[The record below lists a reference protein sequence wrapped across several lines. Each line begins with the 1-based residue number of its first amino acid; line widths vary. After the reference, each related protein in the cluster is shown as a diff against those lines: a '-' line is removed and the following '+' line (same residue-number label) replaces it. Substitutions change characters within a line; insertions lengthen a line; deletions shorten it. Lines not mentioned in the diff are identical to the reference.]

1 VTVPA
6 RQKFALVDVNAM
18 YVSCDRAFDPRLRN
32 RPVVTLSNNDG
43 CVVARSNEA
52 KALGVGMGV
61 PWFQLRDLARQH
73 GIVALSSNYAL
84 YSDMSNRLV
93 SVLREYSP
101 SIEVYSIDESFFS
114 LNGLEGLWPSFSAM
128 GQAVRSRIWRDVCL
142 PVCYGAGDSK
152 TLAKLANHVAK
163 KRPEFNGVT
172 DLTVM
177 PAGELSEL
185 LSSIDVGEVWGVG
198 RRTAS
203 RLHSMGIDTVQ
214 ALRSVSPKAIREQFG
229 VVMERTCNELRGVSC
244 IELEEVAPPKQQ
256 IVSSR
261 SFGSTVITLR
271 EIEESVS
278 MFMAR
283 ASEKLRG
290 QHSKCGAVQVFVMT
304 DRFAE
309 HDPQYSNAFTVPL
322 PEPSDDLRILA
333 RAALWGLKRIFRVG
347 YRYKKA
353 GVVLMDISDGQTS
366 QATLFDTG
374 MHQERSADVMAALD
388 GINLRYGRDTV
399 RLASAAGSGRW
410 AARFDR
416 KTPNYTTDWSDLP
429 IAR

>member
-1 VTVPA
+1 MTAIA

-18 YVSCDRAFDPRLRN
+18 YVSCDRAFDPRLRD

-84 YSDMSNRLV
+84 YADMSNRLV

-101 SIEVYSIDESFFS
+101 RIEVYSIDESFLS
-114 LNGLEGLWPSFSAM
+114 LNGLEGQWPSFSAM
-128 GQAVRSRIWRDVCL
+128 GQAVRARIWRDVCL

-152 TLAKLANHVAK
+152 TLAKLANHIAK
-163 KRPEFNGVT
+163 KRPEFAGVA

-177 PAGELSEL
+177 PSGEMDQL

-198 RRTAS
+198 RRTAT
-203 RLHSMGIDTVQ
+203 RLQAMGINTVQ
-214 ALRSVSPKAIREQFG
+214 ALRAASPKAIRAQFG
-229 VVMERTCNELRGVSC
+229 VVMERTCDELRGRSC
-244 IELEEVAPPKQQ
+244 IELEEVAPAKQQ
-256 IVSSR
+256 IISSR
-261 SFGSTVITLR
+261 SFGYTVQTLR
-271 EIEESVS
+271 EIEEAIS
-278 MFMAR
+278 MFLAR
-283 ASEKLRG
+283 ASEKLRAQG
-290 QHSKCGAVQVFVMT
+290 SRCGAVQVFVMT

-309 HDPQYSNAFTVPL
+309 RDPQYCNAFTVPM
-322 PEPSDDLRILA
+322 PEPSDDLRMLA
-333 RAALWGLKRIFRVG
+333 RAALWGLKRIFRTG

-353 GVVLMDISDGQTS
+353 GVVLMDISGRNMQ
-366 QATLFDTG
+366 QATLFDSG
-374 MHQERSADVMAALD
+374 VRRARSAEVMAALD
-388 GINLRYGRDTV
+388 GLNSRYGRDTV
-399 RLASAAGSGRW
+399 RLGSAAGSGRW
-410 AARFDR
+410 TARFDR
-416 KTPNYTTDWSDLP
+416 KTPNYTTDWGDLP